1 MSDSRSTID
10 QTGLWGEGGIPIPAE
25 LDADVGMNLISAG
38 FDIVV
43 VNRVNERLYGKA
55 MTQFLG
61 KKCYEEFEKRDSVCP
76 HCPGVEAL
84 KTGLPCTR
92 ENEGIR
98 DDGSHFVVLCTAYP
112 VLGPGNKPVGFI
124 ELERDITG
132 ERDEEKTS
140 AVLGNLRFALT
151 KADECSWA
159 LRYALDAALS
169 LDGVES
175 GCTFL
180 VDSSTGARTSVSSRG
195 STAGYA
201 SLTESL
207 DPLRGAAVEIRVQGE
222 ATATCGEADAR
233 PLPYACLRI
242 RNGARTSAL
251 LLLGLSSLEA
261 AAAMRV
267 ALEALIEIV
276 ANAISRIEGEHSRR
290 QQRARLRHTLQNLP
304 VPVICLDGEARVTL
318 CNRAAERLL
327 GHRVGEVL
335 DASSPWLSPQ
345 SLLEISRLLGSA
357 DVIEPE
363 TIRIRNEDAES
374 TMAVMVA
381 PFNDQIDDTSRL
393 VLIGDRLTSSC

>member
-1 MSDSRSTID
+1 M
-10 QTGLWGEGGIPIPAE
+10 PAE
-25 LDADVGMNLISAG
+25 LDADVGMNLISAS

-55 MTQFLG
+55 MTQLLG
-61 KKCYEEFEKRDSVCP
+61 KKCYAEFEKRDSVCP

-132 ERDEEKTS
+132 EKGEEKTS
-140 AVLGNLRFALT
+140 AVLNNLRHALT

-180 VDSSTGARTSVSSRG
+180 IDSSTGAQTLVSTRG
-195 STAGYA
+195 PTAGYA
-201 SLTESL
+201 PLAESL
-207 DPLRGAAVEIRVQGE
+207 DAMRGPAVEVRPQSE
-222 ATATCGEADAR
+222 AKATCGEADAR
-233 PLPYACLRI
+233 PLACAYLRV
-242 RNGARTSAL
+242 RNGAKTAAVL
-251 LLLGLSSLEA
+251 FLGLSSLEA

-267 ALEALIEIV
+267 ALEALVEVV
-276 ANAISRIEGEHSRR
+276 ANAISRIEGEHLRR
-290 QQRARLRHTLQNLP
+290 QQRARLRYILQNLP
-304 VPVICLDGEARVTL
+304 VPVICIDGEARITM
-318 CNRAAERLL
+318 CNREAQRLF
-327 GHRVGEVL
+327 GHRVGEAL
-335 DASSPWLSPQ
+335 DSSSPWLSPH
-345 SLLEISRLLGSA
+345 SLLEISRLLGAA
-357 DVIEPE
+357 DVLEPQ
-363 TIRIRNEDAES
+363 TVRVRPDDAEGKR
-374 TMAVMVA
+374 MAIVVT
-381 PFNDQIDDTSRL
+381 PFGDQIDDISKL
-393 VLIGDRLTSSC
+393 LLIGDGTGSHG